1 MFQLKKQI
9 GKWRAV
15 LITAPCIAGL
25 AIGASTAGL
34 FQLLEW
40 ASLDQFFR
48 LRPQEPVDSRIAIV
62 TINESDISKVGRW
75 PIPDAVLA
83 EALEKIKAQHP
94 RVIGLTLYRD
104 LPVEPGHRQLVEV
117 FKSTPNLLGVEKVV
131 GETVAPPPTL
141 QQLHQVTIADLVLDG
156 DGKVRRALIS
166 VRLAS
171 GETKLSLGTQLASIY
186 LQREGV
192 LPQKLSG
199 SREGK
204 LRLGKATLMP
214 FQGNDGGYVRAN
226 AGGYQI
232 LLNFRGPRDRFQIV
246 SLWDVLEDR
255 IPSDLMRDR
264 IVLIGATGQ
273 SLNDLFHTPYSS
285 GLLTSPRQTP
295 GVIIHANLISQ
306 LLSGALD
313 GRAFIQVW
321 PEPIEWL
328 WVLLWSFIGA
338 AGPWH
343 LKNNVLAKWTVL
355 GVFVVLAGGTS
366 ISIAYLAFLSGWW
379 IPTVG
384 PLVAMTGSAIV
395 ISMYYSRELQQEK
408 ADLEILLETT
418 TEHADAVADELRSQ
432 AEQALR
438 ESERRLAQFLEA
450 VPVGIGVIDGTGKS
464 VFMNQ
469 KAKDLLGKEL
479 APDATPAQLSE
490 VYQNY
495 IAGTNQLYPQEKLP
509 IVRALKGEYTSADDI
524 EIHQGDKIIPIEA
537 WGNPIYDASG
547 NIAYALVAFKDIT
560 ERKKAEAERQKLTA
574 ELLQLNQ
581 AYERFVPSQ
590 FLDLLD
596 KDSIV
601 DVKLGDNVQQEMSI
615 LFSDIR
621 DFTAMSEKMTPEEN
635 FKFINAYLSR
645 MEPAITENHGFI
657 DKYIGDAIMA
667 LFGDQCSLGALPA
680 QKGGHSSADNAVRA
694 GIAMLERLA
703 EYNQSRGRPK
713 RPKLKI
719 GIGINTGSLMLGT
732 VGGSARM
739 DGTVI
744 SDTVNLAA
752 RIEGLTKN
760 YGVSLLISHNTLLQL
775 ENQDDYAIRFI
786 DRVQVKGKSE
796 LVTVYEAFDADP
808 LEMREG
814 KLTTKTIFEQALV
827 YYNMG
832 ELGEAAQMFENCL
845 RLTPWDKVAQIYL
858 ERVVRQ
864 IYD

>member
-1 MFQLKKQI
+1 M
-9 GKWRAV
+9 
-15 LITAPCIAGL
+15 ITAPCIAGL
-25 AIGASTAGL
+25 TIVASSAGL
-34 FQLLEW
+34 FGLLEW

-48 LRPQEPVDSRIAIV
+48 LRPREPVDSRIVIV

-75 PIPDAVLA
+75 PIPDEVLA
-83 EALEKIKAQHP
+83 EVLEKIKAQHP
-94 RVIGLTLYRD
+94 RVIGLDLYRD

-117 FKSTPNLLGVEKVV
+117 FQSTRNLLGVEKVV
-131 GETVAPPPTL
+131 GEKVAPPPTL
-141 QQLHQVTIADLVLDG
+141 EQQNQVGIADLVLDG

-166 VRLAS
+166 VRLP
-171 GETKLSLGTQLASIY
+171 GETKLSLGTQLALMY
-186 LQREGV
+186 LQGDGV
-192 LPQKLSG
+192 IPERISSKGQ
-199 SREGK
+199 
-204 LRLGKATLMP
+204 LRLGKAIFKP

-232 LLNFRGPRDRFQIV
+232 LLNFRGPRESFEIV
-246 SLWDVLEDR
+246 SLTDVLKDR
-255 IPSDLMRDR
+255 IPPDLMRDR

-273 SLNDLFHTPYSS
+273 SLNDLFHTPYSG
-285 GLLTSPRQTP
+285 GLLTSPKQTP
-295 GVIIHANLISQ
+295 GVVIHANLISQ
-306 LLSGALD
+306 ILSAALD
-313 GRAFIQVW
+313 GRPLIRVW
-321 PEPIEWL
+321 PELSEWL

-338 AGPWH
+338 AGPWQ
-343 LKNNVLAKWTVL
+343 LKNNILAKWTVL
-355 GVFVVLAGGTS
+355 GVFVVLTGGTS
-366 ISIAYLAFLSGWW
+366 ISITYLAFLSGWW
-379 IPTVG
+379 IPTIG

-395 ISMYYSRELQQEK
+395 ISIYYSRELQQEK
-408 ADLEILLETT
+408 ADLEILLEAT
-418 TEHADAVADELRSQ
+418 TEHGDAVADDLRSQ

-450 VPVGIGVIDGTGKS
+450 VPVGIGVLDATGKP
-464 VFMNQ
+464 VFIN
-469 KAKDLLGKEL
+469 KNAKDLLGKGL
-479 APDATPAQLSE
+479 APDATPEQLSE

-509 IVRALKGEYTSADDI
+509 IVRALKGESTSADDI
-524 EIHQGDKIIPIEA
+524 EIHQGDQVIPIEA
-537 WGNPIYDASG
+537 WGTPIYDASG

-560 ERKKAEAERQKLTA
+560 ERKKAEIERKKLTDQ
-574 ELLQLNQ
+574 LLQLNR

-590 FLDLLD
+590 FLEFLD

-621 DFTAMSEKMTPEEN
+621 DFTTMSENMTPEDN
-635 FKFINAYLSR
+635 FQFINAYLSR
-645 MEPAITENHGFI
+645 MEPAISENQGFI

-667 LFGDQCSLGALPA
+667 LFSGLAPGGSLIA

-703 EYNQSRGRPK
+703 EYNKTRGRPK

-732 VGGSARM
+732 VGGLERM

-744 SDTVNLAA
+744 SDAVNLSA
-752 RIEGLTKN
+752 RIESLTKN
-760 YGVSLLISHNTLLQL
+760 YGVSLLISHHTLLQL
-775 ENQDDYAIRFI
+775 ENSDDYAIRFI

-832 ELGEAAQMFENCL
+832 ELREAAQMFENCL

-858 ERVVRQ
+858 ERAIRQ
-864 IYD
+864 IYG